1 MLFLSSLYAFKKWH
15 GHGLDKS
22 LGQTENI
29 FSTVILASHSLLQFV
44 AFIGVVVR
52 LS

>member
-1 MLFLSSLYAFKKWH
+1 MKVKYLMLKHIHKP
-15 GHGLDKS
+15 
-22 LGQTENI
+22 TENI
-29 FSTVILASHSLLQFV
+29 FSTVILASHSFLHFV